1 MSRKKKTTEP
11 TLDDF
16 RYTAEMKER
25 ARQRIEERLKKEDF
39 WLVERQYMEVCFRHF
54 LRRYNEEREK
64 ERAKA
69 QGESL
74 ASTELASAPAHV
86 SDSETPA
93 AQISPVPISSKA
105 RLAILGRRSRT
116 LHRNDR

>member
-39 WLVERQYMEVCFRHF
+39 WLVERQYMEVCF
-54 LRRYNEEREK
+54 
-64 ERAKA
+64 AI
-69 QGESL
+69 SL
-74 ASTELASAPAHV
+74 GDTTKS
-86 SDSETPA
+86 
-93 AQISPVPISSKA
+93 
-105 RLAILGRRSRT
+105 GRRSVRRRRASLWPVPNSRPLRHT
-116 LHRNDR
+116 SLIQRRLLPKSHRFHFIESAVGDSRAPIENIASQ